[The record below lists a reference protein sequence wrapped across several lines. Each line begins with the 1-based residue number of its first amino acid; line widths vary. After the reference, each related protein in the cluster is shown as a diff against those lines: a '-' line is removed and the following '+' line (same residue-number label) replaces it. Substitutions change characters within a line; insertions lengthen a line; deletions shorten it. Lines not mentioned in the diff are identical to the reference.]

1 MSKQISVRLS
11 GKDLEMF
18 NALKKHLG
26 KGIIEPTEPAIVR
39 GCIRYVYQREI
50 EKKTTTKISAEE

>member
-1 MSKQISVRLS
+1 MTRQISVRLS

-18 NALKKHLG
+18 AALKKHLN
-26 KGIIEPTEPAIVR
+26 KGIVEPTDPMIIR

-50 EKKTTTKISAEE
+50 EGKSSADMITED